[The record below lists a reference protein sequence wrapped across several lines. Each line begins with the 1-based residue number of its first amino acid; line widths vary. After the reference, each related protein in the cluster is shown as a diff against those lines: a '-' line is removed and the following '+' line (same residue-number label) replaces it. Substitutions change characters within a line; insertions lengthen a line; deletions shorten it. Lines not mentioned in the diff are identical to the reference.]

1 MRWMKKICWSPSTTL
16 CHHHP
21 LVGTMLNRY
30 HGAIRSTL
38 RMIPGKQKE
47 SFVLKGLSH
56 PPDTAISMLVNQ
68 LDSHS
73 DIISMKIGAIS
84 QRV

>member
-1 MRWMKKICWSPSTTL
+1 
-16 CHHHP
+16 
-21 LVGTMLNRY
+21 MLNRY